1 MAGLSGHASVPSYA
15 RVMDVT
21 ALKARVRQVKIDLI
35 ALGLAAR
42 DPRTPWYAKLI
53 VAGAVAYAL
62 SPVDLVPDF
71 IPVIGL
77 IDDLIFIP
85 LALALAVRF
94 IPDAVL
100 ADCRARASVIAERKT
115 SWAAGVVIV
124 GVWLALAAIGV
135 YLAFD

>member
-1 MAGLSGHASVPSYA
+1 MPSAYASPAPAA
-15 RVMDVT
+15 RGARPRRHILTAVMNVA

-71 IPVIGL
+71 IPIVGL
-77 IDDLIFIP
+77 VDDLIFIP
-85 LALALAVRF
+85 IALALAVRF
-94 IPDAVL
+94 VPAAVL
-100 ADCRARASVIAERKT
+100 VDCRPRAGEIASRKT
-115 SWAAGVVIV
+115 SRAAGFVIV
-124 GVWLALAAIGV
+124 GAWVA
-135 YLAFD
+135 

>member
-1 MAGLSGHASVPSYA
+1 MMNLA
-15 RVMDVT
+15 
-21 ALKARVRQVKIDLI
+21 ALKARARQVKIDLI
-35 ALGLAAR
+35 ALSLAAR

-94 IPDAVL
+94 IPDEVL
-100 ADCRARASVIAERKT
+100 ADCRARAGEIAARRTSRK
-115 SWAAGVVIV
+115 AGIVIV
-124 GVWLALAAIGV
+124 SIWIALAALGVWLL
-135 YLAFD
+135 LR